1 MRNIKLYLLSF
12 SLLFLIMGC
21 STMNKFVPPSTE
33 LIINV
38 SENVNPDTSDRPSP
52 VVMKIFEL
60 SSRTIFDTQDFFSLY
75 EAPEKLLGPDL
86 LKKDELELQPGSVQ
100 NYEMSLNR
108 NTRFVGVVVAYRNID
123 QARWRA
129 VIEVDPTGYDDIDVN
144 VESIATYMREH

>member
-1 MRNIKLYLLSF
+1 
-12 SLLFLIMGC
+12 
-21 STMNKFVPPSTE
+21 MNKFVPPSTE

-108 NTRFVGVVVAYRNID
+108 NTRYVGVVVAYRNID